1 MNRILLLALTIFVG
15 LINDAFA
22 IERRTLGDGVP
33 RYWNNNN
40 AWSPVGVP
48 EDGDVIIIEEGDYIQ
63 IYNYQALNNVVIEI
77 YGTLHFQSYLIPL
90 SSGWLDLDANSM
102 IVFAETSTI
111 SSDGPFGV
119 DEFNFIDIGDVYIDG
134 NAIDE
139 LNNGPKPNELSEST
153 LTTGGCAGTPG
164 CTFVLPVI
172 LISFTA
178 DATANQ
184 SVVVR
189 WSTAKEW
196 NFSHYELQHSNNGV
210 DFSTI
215 EIIESE
221 LESNHTKN
229 YEYVDYGAQAGL
241 NYYRLLSVDVDGYT
255 EDKGTKVAKVE
266 ESNNEELFRAYPNP
280 SSDEDITLVLPGA
293 MEGAKLQ
300 ILTLSGEVVQVVQ
313 FSGGKAAIEANALA
327 PGMYIAKTETMA
339 GVHQQKLV
347 IN

>member
-22 IERRTLGDGVP
+22 IERRTLGDGVT
-33 RYWNNNN
+33 RNWAN
-40 AWSPVGVP
+40 ATSWSPVGIP
-48 EDGDVIIIEEGDYIQ
+48 EDGDVIIIEEGDLIQ
-63 IYNYQALNNVVIEI
+63 LANAVTLNSVEVQIHGGLQFVDWLFGYGELILDENSVIQMYSTALIDSWPGVV
-77 YGTLHFQSYLIPL
+77 
-90 SSGWLDLDANSM
+90 GWDLNQ
-102 IVFAETSTI
+102 I
-111 SSDGPFGV
+111 SIGGVALTGV
-119 DEFNFIDIGDVYIDG
+119 DMENMND
-134 NAIDE
+134 N
-139 LNNGPKPNELSEST
+139 LPNEFSSST
-153 LTTGGCAGTPG
+153 LTTGGCAASGS
-164 CTFVLPVI
+164 CSSVLPVN

-196 NFSHYELQHSNNGV
+196 NFSHYQLQHSNNGV

-266 ESNNEELFRAYPNP
+266 GSNNEELFRAYPNP

-347 IN
+347 VN